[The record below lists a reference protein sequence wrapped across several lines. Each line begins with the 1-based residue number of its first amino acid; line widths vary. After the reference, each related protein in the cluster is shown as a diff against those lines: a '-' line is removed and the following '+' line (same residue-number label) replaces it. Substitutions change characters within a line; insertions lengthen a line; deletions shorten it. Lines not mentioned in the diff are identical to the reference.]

1 MKWGI
6 RWYGAKDHILIN
18 HIRQIP
24 GVDGVVGTLLGKMLG
39 DLWTLEKIKALKDSV
54 ESSGLELLGI
64 ESVAVA
70 DAIKA
75 GTEDRDLSLIH
86 I

>member
-24 GVDGVVGTLLGKMLG
+24 GVDGVLGPYLGKC
-39 DLWTLEKIKALKDSV
+39 LEIYGRWKRSKL
-54 ESSGLELLGI
+54 
-64 ESVAVA
+64 
-70 DAIKA
+70 
-75 GTEDRDLSLIH
+75 
-86 I
+86 

>member
-6 RWYGAKDHILIN
+6 RWYGAKDHIPIN

-54 ESSGLELLGI
+54 ES
-64 ESVAVA
+64 
-70 DAIKA
+70 
-75 GTEDRDLSLIH
+75 LSLIH
-86 I
+86 ISEPTRPY